1 MHLKRLIKSKSRI
14 LILIFV
20 LTLAFN
26 TSIRT
31 IFFPSNKEIIYDY
44 KTTMLFCPENQ
55 NCSYFGKLSLA
66 NTGSKPLNDIRISIL
81 NIPKSIRSS
90 ASTLNLSSA
99 EPRSNDPL
107 IKDNHSK
114 QNRMITINEL
124 SPGALV
130 VIEFTGRAVSK
141 EYKLT
146 LQDAS
151 ASVQADAKIFNA
163 SPRGTKIS
171 RLFSMLLWF

>member
-1 MHLKRLIKSKSRI
+1 MRLKKLIKSKTRI

-20 LTLAFN
+20 LTLVFN
-26 TSIRT
+26 ASFRT
-31 IFFPSNKEIIYDY
+31 VFFPSNKEIVYDY
-44 KTTMLFCPENQ
+44 KTTMLFCTESHK
-55 NCSYFGKLSLA
+55 CSYFGNLSLA
-66 NTGSKPLNDIRISIL
+66 NTGSKTLNNIKVSIS
-81 NIPKSIRSS
+81 NMPKSIRSS

-107 IKDNHSK
+107 IKDNYSEF
-114 QNRMITINEL
+114 NRIISIKDL

-130 VIEFTGRAVSK
+130 DIEFAGRAVSK
-141 EYKLT
+141 EYKLA
-146 LQDAS
+146 LQETS
-151 ASVQADAKIFNA
+151 AFVQADAKIINA